1 MSQQCA
7 AGSSDGSC
15 TERCGRGS
23 RGDVTLLLSG
33 SRRYQSAVRSGAVL
47 SVSCEPPRGPAT
59 RALQT
64 VSSVF
69 SDMVFPDAAAVGD
82 PWSFKQNPAHTQVNV
97 SPLLTPL
104 FLNSNLKY
112 SYEIILHITFQLMGS
127 SVVYN
132 LRGHKTYQK

>member
-15 TERCGRGS
+15 SRCGRGS

-97 SPLLTPL
+97 SPLLTPPFFYL
-104 FLNSNLKY
+104 NLKY
-112 SYEIILHITFQLMGS
+112 LYQIILHITFQMVGS

-132 LRGHKTYQK
+132 LRGHKTYRK